1 MHQGRNNI
9 KFFPT
14 VSMKLKDSIKDLA
27 KEDRPRE
34 KLVTR
39 GIDSLSN
46 IELLAILINTGTKG
60 NSAIDIAKEIL
71 SKSGQNLLELSKL
84 SLNDFL
90 KIKGM
95 GEKKAVTLL
104 AALELGKRRQLS
116 SALEKPQINSSRD
129 SYNILVTYFLNK
141 NAEEFYVLFLNTNNR
156 LVSVQ
161 SVSNGGITSTVVDSR
176 IIFKKALELSTVTQ
190 IIIAHNHPSGNC
202 TPSEADKKLTQKI
215 KEAGQFIDIKLLDH
229 IIVGANQYFS
239 FADEGLL

>member
-1 MHQGRNNI
+1 
-9 KFFPT
+9 
-14 VSMKLKDSIKDLA
+14 MKLKDSIKDLA

>member
-9 KFFPT
+9 KFFHT
-14 VSMKLKDSIKDLA
+14 VRMKLNDSIKDLA

-71 SKSGQNLLELSKL
+71 TKSGQNLLELSKL
-84 SLNDFL
+84 TLNDFL

-129 SYNILVTYFLNK
+129 SYNILVTYFLTK
-141 NAEEFYVLFLNTNNR
+141 NAEEFYVIFLNTNNR
-156 LVSVQ
+156 VVSVQ

>member
-9 KFFPT
+9 KLFLT
-14 VSMKLKDSIKDLA
+14 VRMKLNDSIKDLA

-84 SLNDFL
+84 TLNDFL

-129 SYNILVTYFLNK
+129 SYNILVTYFLTK
-141 NAEEFYVLFLNTNNR
+141 NAEEFYVIFLNTNNR
-156 LVSVQ
+156 VVSVQ

>member
-1 MHQGRNNI
+1 
-9 KFFPT
+9 
-14 VSMKLKDSIKDLA
+14 MKLKDSIKDLA

-84 SLNDFL
+84 TLIDFL

-129 SYNILVTYFLNK
+129 SYNILVTYFLTK
-141 NAEEFYVLFLNTNNR
+141 NAEEFYVIFLNTNNR
-156 LVSVQ
+156 VVSVQ
-161 SVSNGGITSTVVDSR
+161 SISNGGITSTVVDSR

>member
-1 MHQGRNNI
+1 
-9 KFFPT
+9 
-14 VSMKLKDSIKDLA
+14 MKLNDSIKDLA

-71 SKSGQNLLELSKL
+71 TKSGQNLLELSKL
-84 SLNDFL
+84 TLNDFL

-129 SYNILVTYFLNK
+129 SYNILVTYFLTK
-141 NAEEFYVLFLNTNNR
+141 NAEEFYVIFLNTNNR
-156 LVSVQ
+156 VVSVQ

>member
-1 MHQGRNNI
+1 
-9 KFFPT
+9 
-14 VSMKLKDSIKDLA
+14 MKLKDSIKDLA

-39 GIDSLSN
+39 GMDSLSN

-84 SLNDFL
+84 TLIDFL

-129 SYNILVTYFLNK
+129 SYNILVTYFLTK
-141 NAEEFYVLFLNTNNR
+141 NAEEFYVIFLNTNNR
-156 LVSVQ
+156 VVSVQ

>member
-129 SYNILVTYFLNK
+129 SYNILVTYFLTK

-229 IIVGANQYFS
+229 IIVVFS
-239 FADEGLL
+239 

>member
-1 MHQGRNNI
+1 
-9 KFFPT
+9 
-14 VSMKLKDSIKDLA
+14 MKLKDSIKDLA

-39 GIDSLSN
+39 GMDSLSN

-84 SLNDFL
+84 TLNDFL

-95 GEKKAVTLL
+95 GKKKAVTLL

-129 SYNILVTYFLNK
+129 SYNILVTYFLTK
-141 NAEEFYVLFLNTNNR
+141 NAEEFYVIFLNTNNR
-156 LVSVQ
+156 VVSVQ

>member
-1 MHQGRNNI
+1 
-9 KFFPT
+9 
-14 VSMKLKDSIKDLA
+14 
-27 KEDRPRE
+27 
-34 KLVTR
+34 
-39 GIDSLSN
+39 
-46 IELLAILINTGTKG
+46 
-60 NSAIDIAKEIL
+60 
-71 SKSGQNLLELSKL
+71 
-84 SLNDFL
+84 
-90 KIKGM
+90 M

-129 SYNILVTYFLNK
+129 SYNILVTYFLTK
-141 NAEEFYVLFLNTNNR
+141 NAEEFYVIFLNTNNR
-156 LVSVQ
+156 VVSVQ

>member
-1 MHQGRNNI
+1 
-9 KFFPT
+9 
-14 VSMKLKDSIKDLA
+14 MKLKDSIKDLA

-84 SLNDFL
+84 TLNDFL

-129 SYNILVTYFLNK
+129 SYNILVTYFLTK
-141 NAEEFYVLFLNTNNR
+141 NAEEFYVIFLNTNNR
-156 LVSVQ
+156 VVSVQ

>member
-1 MHQGRNNI
+1 
-9 KFFPT
+9 
-14 VSMKLKDSIKDLA
+14 MKLKDSIKDLA

-84 SLNDFL
+84 TLIDFL

-129 SYNILVTYFLNK
+129 SYNILVTYFLTK
-141 NAEEFYVLFLNTNNR
+141 NAEEFYVIFLNTNNR
-156 LVSVQ
+156 VVSVQ